1 MNGTLL
7 GQKPEEVLTC
17 LNSSISMNG
26 TLLGHIALHT
36 HIESH
41 SSISMNGTLLGR
53 AMTVGAAA
61 ILASQQMALHKDF
74 ALSNGYNHRTTL

>member
-7 GQKPEEVLTC
+7 GLFKKLKKEKRD
-17 LNSSISMNG
+17 SSISMNG
-26 TLLGHIALHT
+26 TLLGLLAAQAIGFY
-36 HIESH
+36 H